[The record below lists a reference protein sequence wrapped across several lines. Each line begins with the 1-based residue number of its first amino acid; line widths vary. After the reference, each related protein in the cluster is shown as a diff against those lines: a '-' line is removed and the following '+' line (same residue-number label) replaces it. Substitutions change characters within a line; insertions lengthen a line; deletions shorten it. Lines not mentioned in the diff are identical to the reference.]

1 MIQTASQSNPTQ
13 LAEPHSAPAH
23 VVVESVVHT
32 VQTYFWYV
40 IGLVTLAAL
49 ALVWMGQAVIAAALM
64 AVFSYGVH
72 LIYSTTIFDGP
83 LWQSITTIRAT
94 LARMVAAYVLISIFS
109 TNEHWVPFIV
119 AMLIGLHGVWR
130 HWETLVPARTL
141 YKEYGRTFGAL
152 LDCLLIGMVAI
163 VWITNEWVGPMVV
176 AASTGTNLV
185 IPLIQ
190 IYGWGLVLIT
200 IAQIQLLAFY
210 ALHLRGSMIL
220 AISQQMFTI
229 SGIIAWFIANPST
242 QERAATW
249 VTITLLFAIVGSFLG
264 RQILLK
270 NEDAEPYKYGN
281 TSIAILVTVMSIWTW
296 VWLIVWNPFTSLQGT
311 FMSTPFNL
319 VLLILVLLRLIE
331 LRASDG
337 RQLAQVYTQITTDSL
352 TGCGSRLALI
362 SAMSFEPGWVLV
374 IDIDGFSSVND
385 VYGHFVGDDVLRRM
399 VKRIEARLG
408 ESGKIFRIGDDE
420 FAVMIHDRA
429 GDVDR
434 IGKLLLNCSDD
445 PQVKGLSFSIGSARF
460 DPKQPIE
467 ALHHADAALQL
478 VRENGRGYYLRA
490 TPQMIGQRQRVL
502 EIRNA
507 LVHERLSGIT
517 LAWQPLH
524 DISKPER
531 PIVGVE
537 ALSRWHH
544 PVLGT
549 ISPGEFIPIIEREG
563 FSSELGVHVTRQ
575 AMKRA
580 REWID
585 AGTPVQISLNISV
598 LQLRDPAGVAALI
611 EALQADRE
619 AAEWIIVEVTETV
632 SSDRSVVDILN
643 RIRETGARI
652 ALDDF
657 GAGAANVW
665 RITALPADVLK
676 IDRNLLRGVPE
687 NPASIAMLRTMVSL
701 GHDVGMQVIVEG
713 IETEEVHEH
722 VVATGAVFGQGWLY
736 GRPIEN
742 GDIDLTAA
750 PGTPQLVRRVMEGI
764 HE

>member
-1 MIQTASQSNPTQ
+1 MIQASTTTNGTTTADPTA
-13 LAEPHSAPAH
+13 LATDALLTAIMGR
-23 VVVESVVHT
+23 VH
-32 VQTYFWYV
+32 QYFWFAYGVV
-40 IGLVTLAAL
+40 ILLDVL
-49 ALVWMGQAVIAAALM
+49 LVWAHLPEIAVGIT
-64 AVFSYGVH
+64 AVFTYA
-72 LIYSTTIFDGP
+72 LYLLYKTAIFTDP
-83 LWQSITTIRAT
+83 LWQAITTIRT
-94 LARMVAAYVLISIFS
+94 IMVRMVATYVLISLMS
-109 TNEHWVPFIV
+109 AGEHWVPFIV
-119 AMLIGLHGVWR
+119 AVVIGAFSAWRQWDRLIL
-130 HWETLVPARTL
+130 ARVL
-141 YKEYGRTFGAL
+141 YREYGRTYGGL
-152 LDCLLIGMVAI
+152 LDCLLIATVVI

-176 AASTGTNLV
+176 STSDNL
-185 IPLIQ
+185 IWPLAQ
-190 IYGWGLVLIT
+190 IYLWTIILIV
-200 IAQIQLLAFY
+200 IAQVQLLAFY
-210 ALHLRGSMIL
+210 ALHLRGSMTL
-220 AISQQMFTI
+220 AIGQQMYAI
-229 SGIIAWFIANPST
+229 AGIIGWFIAYEPT
-242 QERAATW
+242 RERAAMW
-249 VTITLLFAIVGSFLG
+249 VTIVLLLGIFGSHLGRDTLLKF
-264 RQILLK
+264 
-270 NEDAEPYKYGN
+270 EDAIPNQYGN
-281 TSIAILVTVMSIWTW
+281 TSIAILVTVMCIWTW
-296 VWLIVWNPFTSLQGT
+296 VWLMVWSPFSQVQGT
-311 FMSTPFNL
+311 LMSTPVNVILL
-319 VLLILVLLRLIE
+319 VLVLLRLVE

-337 RQLAQVYTQITTDSL
+337 RQLADVYAQVATDSL

-362 SAMSFEPGWVLV
+362 SAMSYEPGWVLV

-385 VYGHFVGDDVLRRM
+385 VYGHHVGDDVLRRM
-399 VKRIEARLG
+399 VQRIEARLG

-420 FAVMIHDRA
+420 FAVMIHDNA

-434 IGKLLLNCSDD
+434 IGNLLLSCTDD
-445 PQVKGLSFSIGSARF
+445 PFVKGLSFSIGSARF
-460 DPKQPIE
+460 DSNQPIE

-490 TPQMIGQRQRVL
+490 TPEMIGQRQRVL

-517 LAWQPLH
+517 LAWQPLF

-598 LQLRDPAGVAALI
+598 LQLRDPAGVSALI
-611 EALQADRE
+611 DALRVDRE
-619 AAEWIIVEVTETV
+619 AAQWIIVEVTETV
-632 SSDRSVVDILN
+632 SSDRSVVEILN
-643 RIRETGARI
+643 RVRETGARI

-687 NPASIAMLRTMVSL
+687 NPASIAMLRTMVAL

-713 IETEEVHEH
+713 IETELVHDH
-722 VVATGAVFGQGWLY
+722 VVETGAVFGQGWLY

-742 GDIDLTAA
+742 GEIDLTSA
-750 PGTPQLVRRVMEGI
+750 PSTQQLVRREVEAAY
-764 HE
+764 E